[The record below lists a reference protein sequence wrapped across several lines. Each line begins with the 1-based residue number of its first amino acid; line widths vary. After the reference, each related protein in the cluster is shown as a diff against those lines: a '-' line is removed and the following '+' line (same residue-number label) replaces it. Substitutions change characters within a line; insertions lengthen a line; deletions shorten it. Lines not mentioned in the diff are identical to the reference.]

1 VNFYGGLFLGF
12 LEETY
17 AFVHDG
23 LEVFGLAFDDGDA
36 ACCLHAYEWFEFA
49 VYELLEWVFVLGV
62 CGHCLHVVCCLSDVS
77 TGMVSGGRMGVR
89 HVMSPRVVSL
99 LGRFG
104 MPSNAADNY

>member
-1 VNFYGGLFLGF
+1 
-12 LEETY
+12 
-17 AFVHDG
+17 
-23 LEVFGLAFDDGDA
+23 
-36 ACCLHAYEWFEFA
+36 
-49 VYELLEWVFVLGV
+49 
-62 CGHCLHVVCCLSDVS
+62 LHVVCCLSDVS